1 VTRPAAVVFDCD
13 GVLADS
19 EPHSVAAWL
28 VVLGALGHPGTGSD
42 VEACTGLGFGPTWD
56 HLSSRG
62 PLPSR
67 AEVWTLLLAAL
78 EARFIDPG
86 LDRFPDAAA
95 VLNRC
100 LAESV
105 PVAVV
110 SASPRQ
116 RLDLTLRHA
125 GLDGVFAVSISG
137 DDVERG
143 KPAPE
148 SHLLAAEGLGVDPTA
163 CVVVEDSPT
172 GVAAGLAAGARVVA
186 VVRDETLRA
195 ALESSGTVVVDRLT
209 SEAVGL

>member
-1 VTRPAAVVFDCD
+1 MIRPAAVVFDCD

-19 EPHSVAAWL
+19 EPHSVAAWM
-28 VVLGALGHPGTGSD
+28 VVLTGLGHPATESA
-42 VEACTGLGFGPTWD
+42 VEACTGLGFGPTWER
-56 HLSSRG
+56 LSDLE
-62 PLPSR
+62 PLPPR
-67 AEVWTLLLAAL
+67 AEVWSLLIAAL

-105 PVAVV
+105 AVAVV

-125 GLDGVFAVSISG
+125 GLDGVFSVSISG
-137 DDVERG
+137 DEVDHG
-143 KPAPE
+143 KPAPDAF
-148 SHLLAAEGLGVDPTA
+148 LLAAEGLGVDPAA

-186 VVRDETLRA
+186 VVRDETLRD
-195 ALESSGTVVVDRLT
+195 ALESSGAVVVERLT

>member
-1 VTRPAAVVFDCD
+1 MTGPAAVVFDCD

-28 VVLGALGHPGTGSD
+28 VVLRALGHPGTESD
-42 VEACTGLGFGPTWD
+42 VEACTGLGFGPTWER
-56 HLSSRG
+56 LSDLV

-67 AEVWTLLLAAL
+67 AEVWALLIAAL

-116 RLDLTLRHA
+116 RLDLTLRHV
-125 GLDGVFAVSISG
+125 GLDGVFAVLVSG
-137 DDVERG
+137 DDVQHG
-143 KPAPE
+143 KPA
-148 SHLLAAEGLGVDPTA
+148 SDAYVLAAEGLGVDPAA

-186 VVRDETLRA
+186 VVRDEALRD
-195 ALESSGTVVVDRLT
+195 ALESSGAVVVDRVT